1 MTARLETY
9 TMGALEIDGRD
20 FPAEVDFEW
29 GEGKPVI
36 NFVNV
41 LKIETQPGGLWY
53 DENGMVHVATS
64 RRVKRLDVT
73 EFVDLEALAEEIAA
87 YYEYLAA
94 DNAIGF
100 LSGRILR
107 ESK

>member
-20 FPAEVDFEW
+20 FPVEVDFEW
-29 GEGKPVI
+29 WEGKPVI
-36 NFVNV
+36 NFVSA

-73 EFVDLEALAEEIAA
+73 EFVSLEEWAEEIAA

-94 DNAIGF
+94 DNAI
-100 LSGRILR
+100 
-107 ESK
+107 

>member
-9 TMGALEIDGRD
+9 TMGTLEIDGRE
-20 FPAEVDFEW
+20 FPIEVDFEW
-29 GEGKPVI
+29 WEGKPVI
-36 NFVNV
+36 NFVSA

-53 DENGMVHVATS
+53 DERGVRHVATS

-73 EFVDLEALAEEIAA
+73 EFVDLAGWAEEISA

-94 DNAIGF
+94 DKAT
-100 LSGRILR
+100 
-107 ESK
+107 